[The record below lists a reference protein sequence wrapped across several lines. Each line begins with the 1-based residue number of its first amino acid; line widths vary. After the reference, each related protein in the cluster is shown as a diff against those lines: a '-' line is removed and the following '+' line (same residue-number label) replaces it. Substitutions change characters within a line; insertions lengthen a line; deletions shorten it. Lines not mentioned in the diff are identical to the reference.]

1 MYLDW
6 TVTLRTDD
14 GTLIQQID
22 VTAEICRYHDAGTPT
37 GDVMVLA
44 VYAEKRRHPL
54 APPRLSRITGP
65 LADVLI
71 ESLEADRR
79 FRDQAQA
86 MLPRPLRRRRTGP
99 APP

>member
-22 VTAEICRYHDAGTPT
+22 VTAEICRYHDAGIPT
-37 GDVMVLA
+37 AEVMVLA

-54 APPRLSRITGP
+54 APFRLSRITGP

-86 MLPRPLRRRRTGP
+86 LLPRFPRRRRAGP
-99 APP
+99 ETD